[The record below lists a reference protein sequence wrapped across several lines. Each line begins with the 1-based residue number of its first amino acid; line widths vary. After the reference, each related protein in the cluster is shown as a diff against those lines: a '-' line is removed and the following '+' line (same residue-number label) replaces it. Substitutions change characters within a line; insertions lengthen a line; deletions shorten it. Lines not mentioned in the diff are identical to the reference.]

1 MTRTKFQIAQRQTKK
16 VEVHKNW
23 NILNKEH
30 AVTLFRGKEELKYC
44 REYYRDGVGV
54 RNLAKLIEANWNMG
68 DDMEVVGYSEDCQ
81 GKVLRIFANKYDT
94 LDGDDVSESIL
105 WESITI
111 GQPSKLKYSNE
122 EFYYS

>member
-1 MTRTKFQIAQRQTKK
+1 MTRTKFKIAQRQTKK

-30 AVTLFRGKEELKYC
+30 AVTLFKDKKELKYC

-54 RNLAKLIEANWNMG
+54 RKLAKLIENNWNIG

-94 LDGDDVSESIL
+94 IDGDDVSESIL

-111 GQPSKLKYSNE
+111 GQPSKLKYSNK